1 LEPPRLGVTTYSI
14 QLRLQLLASG
24 RYLTAFPQSL
34 LRYNADRWAIK
45 TLPVRLGR
53 PLPVAMITLKN
64 RTLGGAAQLF
74 MDNVRAAT
82 KDMRSAHTS

>member
-1 LEPPRLGVTTYSI
+1 
-14 QLRLQLLASG
+14 LLASG

-45 TLPVRLGR
+45 ALPVRLGP

-74 MDNVRAAT
+74 MEHVRAAT
-82 KDMRSAHTS
+82 KEMRSAHKS